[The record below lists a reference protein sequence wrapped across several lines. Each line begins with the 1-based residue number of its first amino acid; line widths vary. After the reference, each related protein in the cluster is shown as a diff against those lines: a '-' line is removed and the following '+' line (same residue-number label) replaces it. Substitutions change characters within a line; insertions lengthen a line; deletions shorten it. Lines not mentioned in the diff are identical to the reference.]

1 MISIPGGQ
9 FSMGSDRFYPEERP
23 AHTAM
28 GTGFQIAQR
37 PVTNLEFREFASQTG
52 YVTVAER
59 ELTGPAY
66 AALSDA
72 DRAPGSLVFHET
84 PGPVDLRDW
93 RQWWAWVPGAS
104 WRAPLGP
111 DSDLTGKDQHP
122 VTQVCFAD
130 ATAYAEWAGGRL
142 PTEAEWEHAARG
154 GTDTEFAW
162 GDELHP
168 AGEVLANTW
177 LGRFPYENRG
187 WGGTSPVGT
196 FAPNGYG
203 LFDMIGNVW
212 EWTTTVSTPNHR
224 AAASDAPAA
233 TAAATAAASSA
244 ASSAGAGA
252 TTCCGCSPQAPDAV
266 AHPAAPNP
274 AVSRVTKGG
283 SHLCSP
289 DYCQRYRP
297 AARSAQTEDS
307 ATSHLGFRI
316 AK

>member
-1 MISIPGGQ
+1 MIRIPGGQ
-9 FSMGSDRFYPEERP
+9 FQMGSDRFYPEERP
-23 AHTAM
+23 AHTV
-28 GTGFQIAQR
+28 TGHEFQIAQH
-37 PVTNLEFREFASQTG
+37 PVTNAEFRAFVEATG

-66 AALSDA
+66 AGLSDA

-84 PGPVDLRDW
+84 PGPVNLRDW
-93 RQWWAWVPGAS
+93 RQWWSWVPGAN
-104 WRAPLGP
+104 WRHPLGP
-111 DSDLTGKDQHP
+111 GSDLTGKDHHP

-130 ATAYAEWAGGRL
+130 ATAYADWAGGRL
-142 PTEAEWEHAARG
+142 PTEAEWEQAARAG
-154 GTDTEFAW
+154 GTTEYAW

-177 LGRFPYENRG
+177 LGPFPYDRQG

-212 EWTTTVSTPNHR
+212 EWTTTEYTLNHR
-224 AAASDAPAA
+224 EAAARAQRPVTDADVASGADA
-233 TAAATAAASSA
+233 TDGPPS
-244 ASSAGAGA
+244 
-252 TTCCGCSPQAPDAV
+252 CCGCSPKADAAQTSGTAV
-266 AHPAAPNP
+266 PNP
-274 AVSRVTKGG
+274 AVNRVTKGG

-297 AARSAQTEDS
+297 AARSPQSEDS

>member
-9 FSMGSDRFYPEERP
+9 FSMGSERFYPEERP
-23 AHTAM
+23 VHTAAVD
-28 GTGFQIAQR
+28 GFRISR
-37 PVTNLEFREFASQTG
+37 HPVTNLEFRGFVDQTG

-59 ELTGPAY
+59 ALTGPAY

-72 DRAPGSLVFHET
+72 ERAPGSLVFHET

-93 RQWWAWVPGAS
+93 RQWWTWVPGAS
-104 WRAPLGP
+104 WRSPLGP

-130 ATAYAEWAGGRL
+130 AAAYARWAGGRL

-154 GTDTEFAW
+154 GTATEFAW

-168 AGEVLANTW
+168 DGEVLANTW
-177 LGRFPYENRG
+177 LGRFPYDNQG

-212 EWTTTVSTPNHR
+212 EWTSTLATPHHGAVASAPPTVP
-224 AAASDAPAA
+224 
-233 TAAATAAASSA
+233 
-244 ASSAGAGA
+244 AGAA
-252 TTCCGCSPQAPDAV
+252 CCGCSPQ
-266 AHPAAPNP
+266 PAAASEAPNA

-297 AARSAQTEDS
+297 AARSPQTEDS

-316 AK
+316 AS